1 MMRYNRI
8 RRQLENNAATLGT
21 RIEITQPFYTELI
34 GASGNFDYV
43 ELVAEYTAL
52 GQTDLENIA
61 RAAEL
66 YEMGTMIKVD
76 FQNRGFMAQKA
87 AASGFQAIMFTD
99 HKSAEEV
106 KESVWL
112 MKSDSPQGGGRFG
125 FPNRRFI
132 GCTPYMPQM
141 EHAKRVDDIVLVF
154 MIEKAETIDDLEAIC
169 SVPGID
175 MVQFGPSDY
184 SMSRGWNAG
193 EHKEEVAAV
202 HKYMIETALAHGV
215 RPRVEIFGEPEDAL
229 PYMEMGVRDFCFGD
243 QVGVLRKFLNG
254 PSVKMRE
261 IMPE

>member
-154 MIEKAETIDDLEAIC
+154 MIEKAEAIDDLEAIC
-169 SVPGID
+169 SVPGIW
-175 MVQFGPSDY
+175 QQ
-184 SMSRGWNAG
+184 R
-193 EHKEEVAAV
+193 
-202 HKYMIETALAHGV
+202 L
-215 RPRVEIFGEPEDAL
+215 L
-229 PYMEMGVRDFCFGD
+229 
-243 QVGVLRKFLNG
+243 
-254 PSVKMRE
+254 
-261 IMPE
+261 